1 MPGGLFWRISKS
13 SFPIILVILTG
24 PFGGR
29 LMTELYPYPRFSIAE
44 RDRRWNAVRELMRRH
59 NLDVIV
65 TPQNSG
71 HSADYQANT
80 RYLTHCGGGEPDL
93 AAVFPLEGEVTVMAT
108 SAAPRW
114 PTVQDWTQDVREA
127 RRNYGRAIVERL
139 KELNVERGR
148 IGVTGLGEVEGTRT
162 PEGTILYGTWKQ
174 IRGAFPNAELIDATA
189 ILEEVR
195 YVKSLEEIDALAKS
209 MEINELAVQAEIE
222 AAKVGV
228 KDWEVWAA
236 AHYAMIRNGSE
247 LPIHCFWV
255 SGKNPKR
262 TLTRPSMRLLERG
275 DVIINELEASWIG
288 YRAQAVQPVFVEE
301 IDPVQAELIK
311 VQREIFNR
319 VVESLKPGITVGELA
334 ELTKKTAES
343 AAPKSGPAAGARG
356 ELNMHGRGQGDDG
369 PIITPHAKSP
379 RQLAVAMRE
388 NMVFICKPAVISAD
402 GEYICQWGDTV
413 VVTPNGGR
421 RLGKRP
427 HELAVSDR

>member
-236 AHYAMIRNGSE
+236 AHYAMTRNGSE

-311 VQREIFNR
+311 VQREIFDR